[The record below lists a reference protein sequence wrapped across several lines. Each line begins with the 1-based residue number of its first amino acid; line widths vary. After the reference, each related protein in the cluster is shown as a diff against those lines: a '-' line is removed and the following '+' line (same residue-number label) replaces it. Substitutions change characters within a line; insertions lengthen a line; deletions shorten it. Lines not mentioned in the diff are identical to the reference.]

1 MCPICPGL
9 HNRAGAVEAGAM
21 ITVKDKGDLRLH
33 VSRASKATA
42 GACTGSRMETAQAS
56 VCSRH
61 KLRVQH
67 RFLLTSVLPSSGMKV
82 SGLREEKTQTKGTEP
97 LRPGPQGFSSSKL
110 GSSSVQFSH
119 SVVSDSVTP

>member
-1 MCPICPGL
+1 
-9 HNRAGAVEAGAM
+9 M